1 MQTAGGTALTSHQ
14 AGRGGRRHLATVLA
28 TAGVVYVADVVSK
41 VAVVATLSPAHPVR
55 LLGGFLTLRLTR
67 NSGAAF
73 SIGTSLTVVFALIA
87 VGVIAFILHT
97 ARRLRS
103 RPWAFALG
111 LLLGGAT
118 GNLTDR
124 LLRGPGVFRGDVVDW
139 IQVPHWPVFN
149 IADSAIVCGGIL
161 AVLLAARGIRL
172 DGTRDGR
179 QQPAAEGRG
188 AATAG
193 GVTGP
198 AVDGSQSDGAVPD
211 GDPAAGG
218 GAAGACPPGEGS
230 ENGHPSGFLD
240 AGRRTGEHP
249 GDSAA

>member
-1 MQTAGGTALTSHQ
+1 MQTAGGTALTSPYQ

-28 TAGVVYVADVVSK
+28 TAGVVYIADVVSK
-41 VAVVATLSPAHPVR
+41 VVVVATLSPAHPVR

-149 IADSAIVCGGIL
+149 VADSAIVCGGIL

-172 DGTRDGR
+172 DGTREGR
-179 QQPAAEGRG
+179 QQRAAEGRG

-193 GVTGP
+193 GGSGP
-198 AVDGSQSDGAVPD
+198 AVDGAQPD
-211 GDPAAGG
+211 GDPAADG
-218 GAAGACPPGEGS
+218 GAAGTRPPREGS
-230 ENGHPSGFLD
+230 ENGHPSEVLD
-240 AGRRTGEHP
+240 AGRGTGDHP